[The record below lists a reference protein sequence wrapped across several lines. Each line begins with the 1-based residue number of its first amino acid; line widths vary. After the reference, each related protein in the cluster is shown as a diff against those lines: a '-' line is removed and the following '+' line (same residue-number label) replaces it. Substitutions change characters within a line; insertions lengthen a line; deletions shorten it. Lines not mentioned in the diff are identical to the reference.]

1 MIRMSRGALAGV
13 AFALFAAA
21 PAAAQDAPA
30 ADAPPDPA
38 ALIDDTM
45 IAEMRDWLGHEV
57 VTLAVVLQNRRHADL
72 PQSEIDA
79 LDLQWRAETEYQD
92 RDRPLIARVMAS
104 PLSGYLVRHQARSLG
119 LYPEIFV
126 MDSRGLNVGQSSITS
141 DYWQGDEA
149 KFQETFLVG
158 PHALFIDEPEF
169 NDTTNTWR
177 AQVNMSLT
185 DPETGAPIG
194 AATVEVDLDR
204 LAERKALRGS

>member
-1 MIRMSRGALAGV
+1 MIPMSRGALAGAALAFLAAGPTV
-13 AFALFAAA
+13 AQTAS
-21 PAAAQDAPA
+21 PAA
-30 ADAPPDPA
+30 APPDPA

-57 VTLAVVLQNRRHADL
+57 VTLAVVFQNRQNAEL
-72 PQSEIDA
+72 TQSEIDA
-79 LDLQWRAETEYQD
+79 LDQQWRAETDDEG

-104 PLSGYLVRHQARSLG
+104 PLSGYLIRHQAQSLG

-158 PHALFIDEPEF
+158 PDALFVDEPEF

-185 DPETGAPIG
+185 DPDTGTLIG

-204 LAERKALRGS
+204 LAERKAMRGS